1 MRVSFFWLVS
11 LFIVNCSFSQ
21 ISNSNK
27 TSDTISSHHF
37 FKDSLICINYRMLPE
52 VARYSSRYKILNS
65 VNSDD
70 RPIEINYSLQ
80 NFLKTQN
87 YSDSSLLVC
96 YNLVKENMTGGKGLY
111 SDLASYSPVSE
122 KELFYGIWRS
132 QLTKSTSED
141 EIRQSMIDGTN
152 TLIGKGYSDLGNDFL
167 PFITV
172 LMEEEHLVNYDV
184 TRTYGFRNGS
194 KGILTSVEILNA
206 LGSQD
211 SRNKAGVCRDIHE
224 TGRDLLKP
232 MCEVYFDHFYPDRKI
247 DFDDYLFLQS
257 WTTDASQHV
266 TLSLINPL
274 NTKEVYEL
282 DWGRVIERKN
292 INGYNNGRLYG
303 NTFRIW
309 QYNKEKQISMPVDF
323 KRTEFGKILDEDILT
338 SEEYQQFNGIYDEE
352 YYSNIRYIKRMD
364 RYGDLNFSIGTYYPD
379 QKYLLTSY
387 LLHTKKKRIIKFLN
401 HSNLI
406 VLQTI
411 IHEDTRKKELLYPQR
426 DWQSAHSLMFVP
438 RIISKF
444 ETKKIR
450 IAKNITFNTYFNQQ
464 LDIFLIFSKF
474 YLEDNT
480 DSTDYREN
488 SHSGDGNLSFSNGF
502 NIDYYSNNKSFFS
515 SFTLQGRSC
524 ALPNDIRL
532 LSPNPTVLLSNIC
545 FITPAIDA
553 ITNTVINFNRN
564 SNLSINTIFEFT
576 NKNATIFSGS
586 VSAKIG
592 VARNLCFI
600 ASMGG
605 TDQLNGIHYFWYPA
619 SKKWISVQI
628 NHLSNVLSLSL
639 LKTPENQLS
648 LNISFRKYLK

>member
-1 MRVSFFWLVS
+1 
-11 LFIVNCSFSQ
+11 
-21 ISNSNK
+21 
-27 TSDTISSHHF
+27 
-37 FKDSLICINYRMLPE
+37 MLPE

-132 QLTKSTSED
+132 QLTKSNSED

-524 ALPNDIRL
+524 ELPNDIRL